1 MAIIIKITDGTDIR
15 RFTASTESLTFST
28 IYKNASEAFGLG
40 AKAFKL
46 KYKDDEGDQI
56 TMSTDRELADA
67 VAYTKTLE
75 PPVLRLTLEA
85 NRTRAEG
92 GSQTIN
98 PKRAEGASQTSNPKP
113 ANNTAAAPSADL
125 DALLANIKAQLPALV
140 DQLPEV
146 VKTMLPNLE
155 VDPAAAAAATA
166 AAAHAQAHTAAAAA
180 HAAAANPYGNAH
192 PAANPDMEGYH
203 PEVECDKTGQCPIVG
218 TRYHLKGHNWDLC
231 AAEYAKLPE
240 AEKAQ
245 FEAIEPPAYRLKS
258 GAADGS
264 KAEAVQ
270 KGFHPGVTC
279 DKTGQCPIFG
289 WRFNLT
295 GKNYDLCE
303 AEYNKLPDSEKP
315 LYQRIAPPVPCW
327 SGRGLGRGCGKGFG
341 RLGRRRRPR
350 GAAAG
355 AAAGAEAG
363 AARGLRRLGGGR
375 RHRVGPG
382 LRQGQGQGAHCGGKL
397 LSARFV
403 SDVSIFDGTQMA
415 PAQVHQDLAPQEH
428 GRGTVAARHADH
440 VRGRRPDVGLA
451 HGAARAPGGR
461 AAGRGGGRCGRPG
474 RAAGARPLRGLL
486 AADRPDGAQEVGP
499 ARVGAHPR
507 GRPAGGAAAAH

>member
-98 PKRAEGASQTSNPKP
+98 PKP

-146 VKTMLPNLE
+146 VKPMLPNME
-155 VDPAAAAAATA
+155 VDLSASAAATA
-166 AAAHAQAHTAAAAA
+166 AAAHAPAHT
-180 HAAAANPYGNAH
+180 AAANPYGNAH

-231 AAEYAKLPE
+231 AAEYAK
-240 AEKAQ
+240 
-245 FEAIEPPAYRLKS
+245 
-258 GAADGS
+258 
-264 KAEAVQ
+264 
-270 KGFHPGVTC
+270 
-279 DKTGQCPIFG
+279 
-289 WRFNLT
+289 
-295 GKNYDLCE
+295 
-303 AEYNKLPDSEKP
+303 
-315 LYQRIAPPVPCW
+315 
-327 SGRGLGRGCGKGFG
+327 
-341 RLGRRRRPR
+341 
-350 GAAAG
+350 
-355 AAAGAEAG
+355 
-363 AARGLRRLGGGR
+363 
-375 RHRVGPG
+375 
-382 LRQGQGQGAHCGGKL
+382 
-397 LSARFV
+397 
-403 SDVSIFDGTQMA
+403 
-415 PAQVHQDLAPQEH
+415 
-428 GRGTVAARHADH
+428 
-440 VRGRRPDVGLA
+440 
-451 HGAARAPGGR
+451 
-461 AAGRGGGRCGRPG
+461 
-474 RAAGARPLRGLL
+474 
-486 AADRPDGAQEVGP
+486 
-499 ARVGAHPR
+499 
-507 GRPAGGAAAAH
+507 